1 MREKI
6 SGVYLLRNKINQR
19 TYVGRSRDIL
29 GRYSGH
35 INQLIDGSH
44 SNKYL
49 LDDYKKFG
57 ISNFEFQV
65 LEIVDN
71 QHPNLNAHLTG
82 LEEKYTLQ
90 YEAMYPVG
98 YCMRVGNLQS
108 SDVRLLE
115 DRIICYDLRSNKVDH
130 AESFG
135 EAGAITGL
143 TAGAVKKAITSSTHY
158 GKHHLFFFE
167 EEYIRLKNE
176 VLEHL
181 ISKGKR
187 YSNLASQ
194 GVIMDNEFEL
204 NEGGRRPYD

>member
-6 SGVYLLRNKINQR
+6 SGVYLLRNKVNQR
-19 TYVGRSRDIL
+19 AYVGRSRDIL

-98 YCMRVGNLQS
+98 YCMRVGDLQS

-115 DRIICYDLRSNKVDH
+115 DRIICYDLRSDKVNH

-135 EAGAITGL
+135 EAGTIAGL
-143 TAGAVKKAITSSTHY
+143 TAGAVKKATTSSTNYCKHY
-158 GKHHLFFFE
+158 LFFFE
-167 EEYIRLKNE
+167 EEYNRLSREALIN
-176 VLEHL
+176 L

-187 YSNLASQ
+187 YSNLANH
-194 GVIMDNEFEL
+194 GVMVVNDFEL